1 MIKGKVMKLTIK
13 REFMKIRRHIKD
25 YAVEKLAEKV
35 ADKVL
40 EEVKSLVNVKNIHH
54 GTDEG
59 TKYIRQWEEY
69 KDRKAKGC
77 ANIGCENHNAYDALE
92 GGHVKKV
99 GCCDDSWYITPLC
112 HSCNSATNDDEMTV
126 HEDDLAL
133 YNEIKD
139 L

>member
-1 MIKGKVMKLTIK
+1 MKLTIK

-77 ANIGCENHNAYDALE
+77 ANIGCENHNAYDAL
-92 GGHVKKV
+92 
-99 GCCDDSWYITPLC
+99 
-112 HSCNSATNDDEMTV
+112 
-126 HEDDLAL
+126 
-133 YNEIKD
+133 
-139 L
+139 

>member
-1 MIKGKVMKLTIK
+1 
-13 REFMKIRRHIKD
+13 MKIRRNLKD

-35 ADKVL
+35 ADKVV
-40 EEVKSLVNVKNIHH
+40 EEVKSLVNIKNIHH
-54 GTDEG
+54 GTDDG

-69 KDRKAKGC
+69 KGRKAKGC
-77 ANIGCENHNAYDALE
+77 ANIGCENHSAYDALE

-99 GCCDDSWYITPLC
+99 GCGDDSWYITPLC
-112 HSCNSATNDDEMTV
+112 HSCNSATNDDDMTV